1 MQNLIFSIFPNQNFV
16 DLGLFQFGWE
26 RCTPAHSFGPAARN
40 HYLFHY
46 ILSGTGTLMADDS
59 KGVTQTYSITSMQG
73 FMIFPNQITTY
84 VADKQL
90 PWEYVWLEFDGLR
103 VKSLLDTIGLSL
115 DKPVYHARNKS
126 LREDMANEMLYI
138 SRHKDESPFHLIGHL
153 YLFLDY
159 LLRSAADEQLEH
171 GSKLR
176 EFYIHEALTYIEHNF
191 QNEIT
196 IEDIAKS
203 YMDVYDSRIISKAG
217 TPFHNIVETLD
228 GDMIHG
234 DMDEE
239 ITSGKCLIAA
249 ANPDLMESY
258 IEKDDIVILGNRYES
273 QLCAIEM
280 GAKCIIVCDGALVSY
295 TISRLA
301 ESRGCYI
308 IKTPYDTFTASR
320 LINQSIPIR
329 FFMKSEN
336 LITFGLGEYLDDIRD
351 TMAKK
356 RYRDFPILD
365 WNENYFGMISRRSL
379 LGARKKKLILV
390 DHNELTQAVDGMEE
404 AEIIEIIDHHRIGSI
419 ETMGP
424 VFFRNQPLG
433 CTATIIYQ
441 MYRESGVELTE
452 KIAGLLCSAILSDT
466 LIYRSPT
473 CTQCF

>member
-26 RCTPAHSFGPAARN
+26 RCTPAHSFGPAASN

-59 KGVTQTYSITSMQG
+59 KGVTQTYSIKSMQG

-196 IEDIAKS
+196 IEDIAGVCGLNRT
-203 YMDVYDSRIISKAG
+203 Y
-217 TPFHNIVETLD
+217 F
-228 GDMIHG
+228 
-234 DMDEE
+234 
-239 ITSGKCLIAA
+239 GKIFKEA
-249 ANPDLMESY
+249 
-258 IEKDDIVILGNRYES
+258 LG
-273 QLCAIEM
+273 
-280 GAKCIIVCDGALVSY
+280 
-295 TISRLA
+295 
-301 ESRGCYI
+301 
-308 IKTPYDTFTASR
+308 KTPQEFLLNYRMLKAAELLKLTSLSIGDVGLAVGYANQMHFSR
-320 LINQSIPIR
+320 AFKNNYGISPREWRYQNHIN
-329 FFMKSEN
+329 N
-336 LITFGLGEYLDDIRD
+336 T
-351 TMAKK
+351 
-356 RYRDFPILD
+356 
-365 WNENYFGMISRRSL
+365 
-379 LGARKKKLILV
+379 V
-390 DHNELTQAVDGMEE
+390 DSDEGHTQ
-404 AEIIEIIDHHRIGSI
+404 
-419 ETMGP
+419 
-424 VFFRNQPLG
+424 
-433 CTATIIYQ
+433 
-441 MYRESGVELTE
+441 
-452 KIAGLLCSAILSDT
+452 
-466 LIYRSPT
+466 
-473 CTQCF
+473 

>member
-59 KGVTQTYSITSMQG
+59 KGVTQTYSIKSMQG

-171 GSKLR
+171 GSNLR
-176 EFYIHEALTYIEHNF
+176 EFYSHEALTYIEHNF

-196 IEDIAKS
+196 IEDIAGVCGLNRTYFGKIFKEALGKTPQEFLLNYRMLKAAELLKLTS
-203 YMDVYDSRIISKAG
+203 LSIGDIGLAVGYANQMHFSRAFKNNYGISPREWRYQNHINNTVDS
-217 TPFHNIVETLD
+217 
-228 GDMIHG
+228 
-234 DMDEE
+234 DEE
-239 ITSGKCLIAA
+239 
-249 ANPDLMESY
+249 
-258 IEKDDIVILGNRYES
+258 
-273 QLCAIEM
+273 
-280 GAKCIIVCDGALVSY
+280 
-295 TISRLA
+295 
-301 ESRGCYI
+301 
-308 IKTPYDTFTASR
+308 
-320 LINQSIPIR
+320 
-329 FFMKSEN
+329 
-336 LITFGLGEYLDDIRD
+336 
-351 TMAKK
+351 
-356 RYRDFPILD
+356 
-365 WNENYFGMISRRSL
+365 
-379 LGARKKKLILV
+379 
-390 DHNELTQAVDGMEE
+390 HTQ
-404 AEIIEIIDHHRIGSI
+404 
-419 ETMGP
+419 
-424 VFFRNQPLG
+424 
-433 CTATIIYQ
+433 
-441 MYRESGVELTE
+441 
-452 KIAGLLCSAILSDT
+452 
-466 LIYRSPT
+466 
-473 CTQCF
+473 

>member
-46 ILSGTGTLMADDS
+46 ILSSTGTLMADDS
-59 KGVTQTYSITSMQG
+59 KGVTQTYSIKSMQG

-196 IEDIAKS
+196 IEDIAGVCGLNRTYFGKIFKEALGKTPQEFLLNYRMLKAAELLKLTS
-203 YMDVYDSRIISKAG
+203 LSIGDVGLAVGYANQMHFSRAFKNNYGISPREWRYQNHINNTVDS
-217 TPFHNIVETLD
+217 
-228 GDMIHG
+228 
-234 DMDEE
+234 DEE
-239 ITSGKCLIAA
+239 
-249 ANPDLMESY
+249 
-258 IEKDDIVILGNRYES
+258 
-273 QLCAIEM
+273 
-280 GAKCIIVCDGALVSY
+280 
-295 TISRLA
+295 
-301 ESRGCYI
+301 
-308 IKTPYDTFTASR
+308 
-320 LINQSIPIR
+320 
-329 FFMKSEN
+329 
-336 LITFGLGEYLDDIRD
+336 
-351 TMAKK
+351 
-356 RYRDFPILD
+356 
-365 WNENYFGMISRRSL
+365 
-379 LGARKKKLILV
+379 
-390 DHNELTQAVDGMEE
+390 HTQ
-404 AEIIEIIDHHRIGSI
+404 
-419 ETMGP
+419 
-424 VFFRNQPLG
+424 
-433 CTATIIYQ
+433 
-441 MYRESGVELTE
+441 
-452 KIAGLLCSAILSDT
+452 
-466 LIYRSPT
+466 
-473 CTQCF
+473 

>member
-59 KGVTQTYSITSMQG
+59 KGVTQTYSIKSMQG

-90 PWEYVWLEFDGLR
+90 PREYVWLEFDGLR

-196 IEDIAKS
+196 IEDIAGVCGLNRTYFGKIFKEALGKTPQEFLLNYRMLKAAELLKLTS
-203 YMDVYDSRIISKAG
+203 LSIGDVGLAVGYANQMHFSRAFKNNYGISPREWRYQNHINNTVDS
-217 TPFHNIVETLD
+217 
-228 GDMIHG
+228 
-234 DMDEE
+234 DEE
-239 ITSGKCLIAA
+239 
-249 ANPDLMESY
+249 
-258 IEKDDIVILGNRYES
+258 
-273 QLCAIEM
+273 
-280 GAKCIIVCDGALVSY
+280 
-295 TISRLA
+295 
-301 ESRGCYI
+301 
-308 IKTPYDTFTASR
+308 
-320 LINQSIPIR
+320 
-329 FFMKSEN
+329 
-336 LITFGLGEYLDDIRD
+336 
-351 TMAKK
+351 
-356 RYRDFPILD
+356 
-365 WNENYFGMISRRSL
+365 
-379 LGARKKKLILV
+379 
-390 DHNELTQAVDGMEE
+390 HTQ
-404 AEIIEIIDHHRIGSI
+404 
-419 ETMGP
+419 
-424 VFFRNQPLG
+424 
-433 CTATIIYQ
+433 
-441 MYRESGVELTE
+441 
-452 KIAGLLCSAILSDT
+452 
-466 LIYRSPT
+466 
-473 CTQCF
+473 

>member
-59 KGVTQTYSITSMQG
+59 KGVTQTYSIKSMQG

-196 IEDIAKS
+196 IEDIAGVCGLNRT
-203 YMDVYDSRIISKAG
+203 Y
-217 TPFHNIVETLD
+217 F
-228 GDMIHG
+228 
-234 DMDEE
+234 
-239 ITSGKCLIAA
+239 GKIFKEA
-249 ANPDLMESY
+249 
-258 IEKDDIVILGNRYES
+258 LG
-273 QLCAIEM
+273 
-280 GAKCIIVCDGALVSY
+280 
-295 TISRLA
+295 
-301 ESRGCYI
+301 
-308 IKTPYDTFTASR
+308 KTPQEFLLNYRMLKAAELLKLTSLSIGDVGLAVGYANQMHFSR
-320 LINQSIPIR
+320 AFKNNYGISPREWRLSLIHI
-329 FFMKSEN
+329 
-336 LITFGLGEYLDDIRD
+336 
-351 TMAKK
+351 
-356 RYRDFPILD
+356 
-365 WNENYFGMISRRSL
+365 
-379 LGARKKKLILV
+379 
-390 DHNELTQAVDGMEE
+390 
-404 AEIIEIIDHHRIGSI
+404 
-419 ETMGP
+419 
-424 VFFRNQPLG
+424 
-433 CTATIIYQ
+433 
-441 MYRESGVELTE
+441 
-452 KIAGLLCSAILSDT
+452 
-466 LIYRSPT
+466 
-473 CTQCF
+473 

>member
-59 KGVTQTYSITSMQG
+59 KGVTQTYSIKSMQG

-196 IEDIAKS
+196 IDIAGVCGLNRTYFGKIFKEALGKTPQEFLLNYRMLKAAELLKLTS
-203 YMDVYDSRIISKAG
+203 LSIGDVGLAVGYANQMHFSRAFKNNYGISPREWRYQNHINNTVDS
-217 TPFHNIVETLD
+217 
-228 GDMIHG
+228 
-234 DMDEE
+234 DEE
-239 ITSGKCLIAA
+239 
-249 ANPDLMESY
+249 
-258 IEKDDIVILGNRYES
+258 
-273 QLCAIEM
+273 
-280 GAKCIIVCDGALVSY
+280 
-295 TISRLA
+295 
-301 ESRGCYI
+301 
-308 IKTPYDTFTASR
+308 
-320 LINQSIPIR
+320 
-329 FFMKSEN
+329 
-336 LITFGLGEYLDDIRD
+336 
-351 TMAKK
+351 
-356 RYRDFPILD
+356 
-365 WNENYFGMISRRSL
+365 
-379 LGARKKKLILV
+379 
-390 DHNELTQAVDGMEE
+390 HTQ
-404 AEIIEIIDHHRIGSI
+404 
-419 ETMGP
+419 
-424 VFFRNQPLG
+424 
-433 CTATIIYQ
+433 
-441 MYRESGVELTE
+441 
-452 KIAGLLCSAILSDT
+452 
-466 LIYRSPT
+466 
-473 CTQCF
+473 